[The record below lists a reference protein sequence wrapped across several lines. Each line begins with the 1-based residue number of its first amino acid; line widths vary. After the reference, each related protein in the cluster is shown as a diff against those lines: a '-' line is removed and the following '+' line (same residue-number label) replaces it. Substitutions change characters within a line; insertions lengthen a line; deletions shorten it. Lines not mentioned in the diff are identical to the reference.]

1 MRKRLFVTSIVVF
14 LCMLLSAVQ
23 LVSADVTTLI
33 NLLTGSLG
41 VSDKQAKG
49 GAGAI
54 FDLVRQKVSSDDFR
68 TVANA
73 LPGVD
78 SLLDF
83 APKSSELGSS
93 IGGLSSSFGG
103 KSQSMGSMAG
113 LADSLADSFNKLGLD
128 ASMVDKYTNVILD
141 FAKSEAGQSV
151 MNILKGALI

>member
-1 MRKRLFVTSIVVF
+1 MKRRLFVTSIVVS
-14 LCMLLSAVQ
+14 LCMLLGAVQ

-41 VSDKQAKG
+41 VTDKQAKG

-54 FDLVRQKVSSDDFR
+54 FDLVKRKVSSDDFR

-83 APKSSELGSS
+83 APKSSELDSS

-103 KSQSMGSMAG
+103 KSQSMGAMA
-113 LADSLADSFNKLGLD
+113 SLADSFNKLGLD
-128 ASMVDKYTNVILD
+128 ASMVDKYTRVVLD

-151 MNILKGALI
+151 MNIIKGALI